1 MPWQDVPAFYR
12 LLGNSVTELALRLL
26 ILTGVRSAC
35 VRLATPNEFDLAARV
50 WTIPAANLKGRKGA
64 TQDFRVPL
72 SDEAVTVVLE
82 ALRQGGAVLFSGNQ
96 GKAMSELTMRRYM
109 NSRDMTARPHGF
121 RSSFKTWA
129 ADTEQPFE
137 VVETS
142 LSHAVGN
149 KVERTYQRS
158 DHLEKRTALMQR
170 WADHLNSKSAD
181 NIVSLSGV
189 SL

>member
-1 MPWQDVPAFYR
+1 MTQAGIAKILDRHPSRVCRR
-12 LLGNSVTELALRLL
+12 LSLVERLCEEVTE
-26 ILTGVRSAC
+26 
-35 VRLATPNEFDLAARV
+35 
-50 WTIPAANLKGRKGA
+50 NLKLGLINMTMARELAK
-64 TQDFRVPL
+64 L
-72 SDEAVTVVLE
+72 S
-82 ALRQGGAVLFSGNQ
+82 RGNQ